1 MQISG
6 FTCYQQLD
14 RMDCG
19 PCCLQMMLKFYARKK
34 YKIAHIRQLCDIGKD
49 GCSLFSINTAAES
62 FGLTGRGY
70 GLDLNEIKES
80 ESTPS
85 ILSWNGDH
93 FVVLYKIDRDFL
105 GKSKFYIADPYKGKY
120 VLNERDFKRLW
131 IGGKDKGY
139 LLYFD
144 DFRAIRTEEHST
156 YIEQNSEGFLTN
168 NIKKHRIS
176 YVLILTGAIL
186 SLILQVL
193 FPFLSK
199 AMFDFGI
206 EEKNFPFVLFII
218 FSLGSFYLLRQIIQY
233 VRDYS
238 VLNTGTKI
246 SIDFVTNFLKRIVL
260 LKYEY
265 FDTKNSGDIIQSIT
279 DNSRIENLLT
289 NNLVSFILSAS
300 NLIVFECVLLYF
312 DWKLFIILNAAISI
326 YLFWSLLILKKFKSI
341 DYIRFEIL
349 SKNQGFVYQLING
362 ILDLKMNNGIH
373 RKIGEWTSLRERLY
387 EVSKKSIKL
396 QQIKRILGLV
406 IMNFTALSIMGYS
419 ALQVINATMTV
430 GEFVAVQYIIAQLS
444 FPVDDILEFKLTYD
458 LAKMSSER
466 FNDTKDFPKENR
478 VEANENE
485 DVSLDGNITF
495 KNVNF
500 SYPGSKHNL
509 ILRDINA
516 SIRVGRVNAVV
527 GPSGSGKTTFV
538 KLLLKLYEP
547 TFGKIFVGNRLLSEI
562 PHKSWRNISGSVL
575 QEGYI
580 FSETILSNIILEGGE
595 INRTKLSN
603 AISIANLDDLI
614 DNLPHGYNTPIGID
628 GVGLSGGQKQ
638 RILIAR
644 SIYKDS
650 QLLVFDEATNSL
662 DSINE
667 DLIYQNLTEYY
678 KGKTVVVIAHRLS
691 TVKNADQI
699 LVFDNGTIK
708 ESGNHEKLVSDR
720 GLYYELCKKQQL
732 ILS

>member
-19 PCCLQMMLKFYARKK
+19 PCCLQMILKFYSGKK
-34 YKIAHIRQLCDIGKD
+34 YKITYIRQLCDIGKD

-62 FGLTGRGY
+62 FGLSGRGY
-70 GLDLNEIKES
+70 GLDLNEIKEF

-85 ILSWNGDH
+85 ILSWNEDH
-93 FVVLYKIDRDFL
+93 FVVLYKIGHGFF
-105 GKSKFYIADPYKGKY
+105 GNSHFYIADPYKGKY
-120 VLNERDFKRLW
+120 VLNESDFKRLW
-131 IGGKDKGY
+131 IGDRDKGY

-144 DFRAIRTEEHST
+144 GFREDKFEEYST
-156 YIEQNSEGFLTN
+156 YIEQPSEGFLAN
-168 NIKKHRIS
+168 NIKKHRVS
-176 YVLILTGAIL
+176 YVLILTGAVL
-186 SLILQVL
+186 SLILQVF

-218 FSLGSFYLLRQIIQY
+218 ASLGSFYLIRQIIQY
-233 VRDYS
+233 VRDYT

-265 FDTKNSGDIIQSIT
+265 FDMKNSGDIIQSIT

-300 NLIVFECVLLYF
+300 NLIVFECILLYF
-312 DWKLFIILNAAISI
+312 DWKLFVILNIAVSI
-326 YLFWSLLILKKFKSI
+326 YLFWSLLILKKFKNI

-373 RKIGEWTSLRERLY
+373 RKIDEWTSLRESLY
-387 EVSKKSIKL
+387 EVSKESIKL
-396 QQIKRILGLV
+396 QQTKRVLGLV

-458 LAKMSSER
+458 RAKMSSER

-478 VEANENE
+478 IEVNE

-500 SYPGSKHNL
+500 SYPGSKHKL

-516 SIRVGRVNAVV
+516 CIKAGKVNAVV

-547 TFGKIFVGNRLLSEI
+547 ISGKIFVGGRLLSEI
-562 PHKSWRNISGSVL
+562 PHKSWRKISGSVL

-595 INRTKLSN
+595 INKTKLSRS
-603 AISIANLDDLI
+603 ISMANLGDLI
-614 DNLPHGYNTPIGID
+614 DSLPHGYNTPVGID

-644 SIYKDS
+644 SIYKDP

-678 KGKTVVVIAHRLS
+678 KGKTVVIIAHRLS

-708 ESGNHEKLVSDR
+708 ENGNHEKLVSDR

>member
-1 MQISG
+1 MQISR
-6 FTCYQQLD
+6 FTCFQQLD

-19 PCCLQMMLKFYARKK
+19 PCCLQMMLKFYTRKK
-34 YKIAHIRQLCDIGKD
+34 YKIAHLRRLCDIGKD
-49 GCSLFSINTAAES
+49 GCSLFSINAAAES
-62 FGLTGRGY
+62 FGLTGQGY
-70 GLDLNEIKES
+70 GLDLNEIKET

-93 FVVLYKIDRDFL
+93 FVVLYKIDRGFL
-105 GKSKFYIADPYKGKY
+105 GKSKFHIADPYKGKY
-120 VLNERDFKRLW
+120 VLNESNFKRLW
-131 IGGKDKGY
+131 IGGRDKGY
-139 LLYFD
+139 LLYFN
-144 DFRAIRTEEHST
+144 DFQEDKFEEHST
-156 YIEQNSEGFLTN
+156 YIEQTSEGFLSN

-206 EEKNFPFVLFII
+206 EEKNFAFVLFIV
-218 FSLGSFYLLRQIIQY
+218 FSLGSFHLLRQIVQY
-233 VRDYS
+233 VRDYT

-246 SIDFVTNFLKRIVL
+246 SIDFVTNFLKRVVL

-265 FDTKNSGDIIQSIT
+265 FDVKNSGDIIQSIT

-289 NNLVSFILSAS
+289 NNLVPFILSAS
-300 NLIVFECVLLYF
+300 NLIVFECILLYF
-312 DWKLFIILNAAISI
+312 DWKLFIILNIAISI
-326 YLFWSLLILKKFKSI
+326 YLFSSLLILRKFRSI
-341 DYIRFEIL
+341 DYVRFEIL
-349 SKNQGFVYQLING
+349 SKNQSFVHQLING

-373 RKIGEWTSLRERLY
+373 RKIGEWTSLRESLY
-387 EVSKKSIKL
+387 DVSKKNIKL

-419 ALQVINATMTV
+419 ALQVINTTMTV

-444 FPVDDILEFKLTYD
+444 FPIDDILEFKLTYD
-458 LAKMSSER
+458 LAKMSSDR

-478 VEANENE
+478 VEADEH
-485 DVSLDGNITF
+485 VSLDRNITF
-495 KNVNF
+495 KTVNF

-516 SIRVGRVNAVV
+516 TIRSGKVNAVV

-547 TFGKIFVGNRLLSEI
+547 TSGKILVGNRLLSEI
-562 PHKSWRNISGSVL
+562 SHKSWRNISGCVL
-575 QEGYI
+575 QEGYV
-580 FSETILSNIILEGGE
+580 FSETILSNIILGGGE

-603 AISIANLDDLI
+603 AISMANLGDLI
-614 DNLPHGYNTPIGID
+614 DNLPHGYNTPVGID

-638 RILIAR
+638 RMLIAR
-644 SIYKDS
+644 SIYKDP

-691 TVKNADQI
+691 TVKDADQI

-708 ESGNHEKLVSDR
+708 ENGNHEKLVSER

-732 ILS
+732 TLS